1 MPNTKSPQNL
11 LKDLKKINDDAREYL
26 AGVDKK
32 IAELD
37 AEYAKMLV
45 KDDISLLKA
54 AKKIVEKRNK

>member
-37 AEYAKMLV
+37 AKYAEMLV

-54 AKKIVEKRNK
+54 AKKIVEKRK